1 MEEIQLPPRGTVQSY
16 TTLQM
21 PSEGFKAPLSM
32 ALVELEHGAI
42 ILCLARVQTEEPVS
56 IGDRVEIELD
66 TERRLCYRLDK

>member
-21 PSEGFKAPLSM
+21 PPEGFKAPLSM
-32 ALVELEHGAI
+32 ALVELEHGAM

-66 TERRLCYRLDK
+66 TDRKLCYRLDK